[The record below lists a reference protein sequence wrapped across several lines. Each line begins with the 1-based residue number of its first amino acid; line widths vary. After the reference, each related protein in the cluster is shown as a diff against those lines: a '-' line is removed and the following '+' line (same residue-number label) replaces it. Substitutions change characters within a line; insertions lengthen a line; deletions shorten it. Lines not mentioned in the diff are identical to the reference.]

1 MGTTARVWAQRAV
14 PAFLT
19 LLLAFEAAQAQM
31 VGARADAE
39 FLLPG
44 AADATPNTSLDHRAI
59 ENYITVEGTAEK
71 RVDPTALRIVLAI
84 LVEKPN
90 SSECETACREMEDK
104 LVKALRYLKI
114 AREAIVIDFISIL
127 PTYEWKLE
135 DRQGR
140 SVAVETRSGFRMQSN
155 VHIEVATEEKARE
168 ALQAAFKLGVSDVIA
183 FDYWNKDIDLHKKEA
198 RKAALAAAK
207 EKAELLLGALFD
219 KPPRPL
225 NVHESTRVV
234 YPRSLYDSFKNTYD
248 EKFSSWS
255 LNERLIRI
263 WAAKPKNTYYRGFQE
278 DTDVQG
284 EGLPLHPTISVV
296 STVRLYYATPKAKGD
311 K

>member
-1 MGTTARVWAQRAV
+1 MRTTARLWAQRAV
-14 PAFLT
+14 PAFLA
-19 LLLAFEAAQAQM
+19 LLLTFEAAQAQM

-39 FLLPG
+39 FLQPG
-44 AADATPNTSLDHRAI
+44 AAVAAPNAPLDHRAI
-59 ENYITVEGTAEK
+59 ENYITIEGTAEE
-71 RVDPTALRIVLAI
+71 RVDATALRIVLAI

-90 SSECETACREMEDK
+90 SSECETVCREMEDK
-104 LVKALRYLKI
+104 LVKTLQDLKI
-114 AREAIVIDFISIL
+114 EREAIVVDFISIL
-127 PTYEWKLE
+127 PAYEWKLE

-140 SVAVETRSGFRMQSN
+140 SVAVETRTGFRMQSN
-155 VHIEVATEEKARE
+155 VHVKVATEEKARE

-183 FDYWNKDIDLHKKEA
+183 FDYWNEDIDLYKKEA

-234 YPRSLYDSFKNTYD
+234 YPKSLYDSFENTYD

-284 EGLPLHPTISVV
+284 GLPLRPTISVV
-296 STVRLYYATPKAKGD
+296 STVRLYYATPKGKGD